1 MQVFQLCITM
11 LQEHLVQ
18 AGSLFKICLT
28 NDPALLK
35 VELRRTSHQL
45 LREGCTVLCM
55 HNFRGLYL
63 HHQAVTVY
71 TLKCLRICYCKH
83 Y

>member
-35 VELRRTSHQL
+35 VELQRTSHQL
-45 LREGCTVLCM
+45 LREGCTVLC
-55 HNFRGLYL
+55 L
-63 HHQAVTVY
+63 HAQLKRSAFASSGCDCVY
-71 TLKCLRICYCKH
+71 TKVLTYLLL
-83 Y
+83 